1 MECIVINPKLV
12 FNPSDKFTTGIV
24 YLPIG
29 IASISAVLNSK
40 KIHHKIIDLFGN
52 NPTRIKKENNFS
64 FLGDD
69 IELFQEDI
77 RKCKFIFLY
86 ANQVINHISIINI
99 LKKIK

>member
-1 MECIVINPKLV
+1 MECIIVNPKLV

-52 NPTRIKKENNFS
+52 NPRIKK
-64 FLGDD
+64 
-69 IELFQEDI
+69 
-77 RKCKFIFLY
+77 
-86 ANQVINHISIINI
+86 
-99 LKKIK
+99 